1 MKEVRVLLPVCDT
14 LINSTIDEYNNLTVI
29 SGASRISNPSVS
41 DDGRF
46 LHYSF
51 KLSDSLI
58 IEMTERDNRIVMYG
72 CICKDEAE
80 AGAFLAHCITG
91 CCLLSGIS
99 GGYSCFTEVMDQF
112 LQARSDRNSEA
123 RELSSAGI
131 VMNLTKEACG
141 YVFLIMR

>member
-1 MKEVRVLLPVCDT
+1 MKEVIVLFPVSDT
-14 LINSTIDEYNNLTVI
+14 LINSTIDEYNDLTVI

-51 KLSDSLI
+51 KLSDNLI

-123 RELSSAGI
+123 RELSSAGL